1 MYSVSEEYIENE
13 EVLIITEHVENADWE
28 EHKSVDIRRNPRTDD
43 ILQNLGTVRWLI
55 WGIMHKIYSHKAY
68 KEWGD
73 GHVIKYVSFSILS
86 RYNPYCHVIHPKNS
100 MPVNNHYLS
109 LFHLL
114 KFGQAMIIETEQNE
128 QWVKQFY
135 DFLKQ
140 SIASNLINLKGGL
153 SGRMTLWFLKI
164 LELFSL

>member
-1 MYSVSEEYIENE
+1 
-13 EVLIITEHVENADWE
+13 
-28 EHKSVDIRRNPRTDD
+28 
-43 ILQNLGTVRWLI
+43 
-55 WGIMHKIYSHKAY
+55 
-68 KEWGD
+68 
-73 GHVIKYVSFSILS
+73 
-86 RYNPYCHVIHPKNS
+86 

-164 LELFSL
+164 LELFSP